1 MSLLSDRNL
10 IRRVDPWMPIKL
22 RSLMTGPEIGVH
34 VGMSLY
40 LQAADVHRT
49 LGNGGS
55 DISGANPC
63 QEPKITLSY
72 WATHLPS
79 QRTIG
84 FYPCS
89 QATATR
95 FHQRSFFSLI
105 RGISSPSYRILKLLH
120 RMHTLADGRTS
131 PSVPPWKPFQH
142 RRMDLLQREY
152 SPSNQR
158 SPASRDLSHNCLVH
172 SAETES
178 RFLIHLKSLWWAGS
192 YWSS

>member
-1 MSLLSDRNL
+1 MNLLSHRNL

-22 RSLMTGPEIGVH
+22 RSVMTGPEIGVY
-34 VGMSLY
+34 VSMSLY

-63 QEPKITLSY
+63 QEPKILLSY

-89 QATATR
+89 QAAKLLQPY
-95 FHQRSFFSLI
+95 QRHFFPLI
-105 RGISSPSYRILKLLH
+105 SDLKASPSDAHSR
-120 RMHTLADGRTS
+120 GRPHFALSSAMEALSTS
-131 PSVPPWKPFQH
+131 ENGAPAEGVQSQQPTKSSKQRFKPQ
-142 RRMDLLQREY
+142 
-152 SPSNQR
+152 
-158 SPASRDLSHNCLVH
+158 LSCTFCRN
-172 SAETES
+172 
-178 RFLIHLKSLWWAGS
+178 RK
-192 YWSS
+192 